1 MKTKVHTGKEHMK
14 KASIPIIGIDK
25 GEESQVNGIDQIFK
39 KIIEENF
46 PKLKKDM
53 TSQKQK
59 KHPEHQI
66 KNMRQENCQCI
77 S

>member
-1 MKTKVHTGKEHMK
+1 MKTKAHTGKEHMK

-39 KIIEENF
+39 KIKEENF

-59 KHPEHQI
+59 KKHPEHQI
-66 KNMRQENCQCI
+66 KNMRQEN
-77 S
+77 

>member
-1 MKTKVHTGKEHMK
+1 MKTKAHTGKEHMK

-39 KIIEENF
+39 KIKEENF

-59 KHPEHQI
+59 KSTQNT
-66 KNMRQENCQCI
+66 K
-77 S
+77 